1 MTYQTNDF
9 HNVENVGPLDRVNR
23 IIAGTT
29 LIMVAVLFT
38 AIAPASIA
46 GLVALGTYAGLTGF
60 IGWDPLYSTARLF
73 QHRVP
78 EPRPAAAAKHEPRE
92 AQSPADGDY
101 RKAA

>member
-9 HNVENVGPLDRVNR
+9 YNVENVGPLDRVNR

-60 IGWDPLYSTARLF
+60 IGWDPVYSLMSAFSQR
-73 QHRVP
+73 QAPVQA
-78 EPRPAAAAKHEPRE
+78 PAT
-92 AQSPADGDY
+92 QSAFHGEQTSSADY
-101 RKAA
+101 KKAA